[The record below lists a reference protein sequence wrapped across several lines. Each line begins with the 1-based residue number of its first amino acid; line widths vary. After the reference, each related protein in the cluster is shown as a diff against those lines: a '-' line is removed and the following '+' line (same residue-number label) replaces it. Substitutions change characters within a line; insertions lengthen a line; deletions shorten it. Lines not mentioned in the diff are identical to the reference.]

1 MLSQFSAFSRRQLGR
16 VLQKSGLWSLL
27 RVRRAL
33 CAPPPVNV
41 IHQIDIHSQ
50 LLPYQIRTPDLSK
63 TGILDDALWQKPIIN
78 TENSEENVAVSPLE
92 ASPHGQIVDFTA
104 DIIEPEQLREF
115 FQCPLAAQTN
125 KKSLHYIPLPF
136 SVSARWL
143 LYSLFL
149 TVLLCLLI
157 LMCIICYWCVLR
169 QRSIRRADSG
179 SQRTIMRDSPD
190 YAPVKMRTG
199 HSQLSLND
207 DHDDDDESIGTDDT
221 DLQAYRDIP
230 SHRVKIYRESVS
242 FIVRRF
248 AS

>member
-104 DIIEPEQLREF
+104 DIIEPEQL
-115 FQCPLAAQTN
+115 L
-125 KKSLHYIPLPF
+125 
-136 SVSARWL
+136 SARWL